1 MCEPR
6 PDPEIRAQLCSVVQR
21 ARRHIW
27 HGNHH
32 FSRGEG
38 LERTLET
45 VKAVGNTKSTQKTN
59 GKTLGK
65 ENTRNRKTLGTES
78 SRQHKETHEKLGK
91 THTEG

>member
-59 GKTLGK
+59 GKTQ
-65 ENTRNRKTLGTES
+65 T
-78 SRQHKETHEKLGK
+78 EKLLQRDFD
-91 THTEG
+91 HHALIIS